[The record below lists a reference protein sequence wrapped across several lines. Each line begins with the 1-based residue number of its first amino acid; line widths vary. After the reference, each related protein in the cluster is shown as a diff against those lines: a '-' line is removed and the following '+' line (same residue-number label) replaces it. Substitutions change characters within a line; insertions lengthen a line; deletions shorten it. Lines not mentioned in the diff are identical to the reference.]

1 MTIVASAVS
10 GILDVLGVV
19 CLLIIGA
26 LSAKISQRR
35 RRG

>member
-10 GILDVLGVV
+10 GIFDVIGFV
-19 CLLIIGA
+19 CLLIVGYC
-26 LSAKISQRR
+26 SAKISQRR